1 MRSSAWAARP
11 RCDRT
16 AESLPIY
23 SWQQEI
29 TGVPAEAAST
39 AGPVQAAS
47 TSGEQVRPGQ
57 SDSAASHAS
66 RAFAAQHEP
75 SETVSVS
82 LPDSRG
88 ASPENATYTPA
99 PVTSN
104 AAAKPA
110 RIFIAMRHPPYED
123 EVPDTVRERRRR
135 VAPWQTV

>member
-29 TGVPAEAAST
+29 TGVPAE
-39 AGPVQAAS
+39 AAS